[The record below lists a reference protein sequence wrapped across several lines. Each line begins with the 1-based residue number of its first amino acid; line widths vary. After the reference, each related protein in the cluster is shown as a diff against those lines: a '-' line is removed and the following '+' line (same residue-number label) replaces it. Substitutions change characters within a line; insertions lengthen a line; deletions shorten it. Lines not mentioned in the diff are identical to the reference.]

1 MNQILVTEKLYVTP
15 ELKRKKRIYK
25 INFIISIVVIVILIS
40 FYIHSEYAR
49 NKEQDIS
56 QDILAGIVEEEMNE
70 SERVAASEEEN
81 VWKIMIASVEQQQ
94 ANSEQSIQTTEQN
107 NNNSQLNTQNGNG
120 QTSVSTTT
128 TISANKKKK
137 TKYITA
143 SNGKRYPSVGRIEI
157 PKIGVNYAILA
168 QASGDKLVDWLK
180 ISPVMFWG
188 VYPNEIG
195 NCSIAGHNYRNNR
208 FFSKVPTLNIGDRIR
223 ITDAEGKKINYT
235 VFDKY
240 EVKPSNTECI
250 EDVPGK
256 ENKRIVTL
264 ITCTNDSKK
273 RVIVQAEAN

>member
-15 ELKRKKRIYK
+15 ELKRKKKIYK
-25 INFIISIVVIVILIS
+25 INFIVSIIIIVLLCS
-40 FYIHSEYAR
+40 FYAHSEYAR

-56 QDILAGIVEEEMNE
+56 HDILEGIVEEEMNE
-70 SERVAASEEEN
+70 AERMAASEEEN
-81 VWKIMIASVEQQQ
+81 VWKVMIASVEQQSNFQ
-94 ANSEQSIQTTEQN
+94 QNADGSIQSNQSVVQQGNNTT
-107 NNNSQLNTQNGNG
+107 
-120 QTSVSTTT
+120 QTS
-128 TISANKKKK
+128 KKKK

-143 SNGKRYPSVGRIEI
+143 SNGKRYPSVGKIEI
-157 PKIGVNYAILA
+157 PSIGVNYAILA
-168 QASGDKLVDWLK
+168 QASGDQLVDWLK

-188 VYPNEIG
+188 VYPNQIG

-208 FFSKVPTLNIGDRIR
+208 FFSKVPKLKIGDRIR

-240 EVKPSNTECI
+240 EVKPTNTECI
-250 EDVPGK
+250 NDVPGK
-256 ENKRIVTL
+256 ENKRVVTL

>member
-128 TISANKKKK
+128 TISA
-137 TKYITA
+137 
-143 SNGKRYPSVGRIEI
+143 RP
-157 PKIGVNYAILA
+157 AIRRLR
-168 QASGDKLVDWLK
+168 SRKLVFGKTSAPGAYSEMIAPFFLT
-180 ISPVMFWG
+180 ISLARG
-188 VYPNEIG
+188 
-195 NCSIAGHNYRNNR
+195 R
-208 FFSKVPTLNIGDRIR
+208 
-223 ITDAEGKKINYT
+223 
-235 VFDKY
+235 
-240 EVKPSNTECI
+240 
-250 EDVPGK
+250 
-256 ENKRIVTL
+256 
-264 ITCTNDSKK
+264 
-273 RVIVQAEAN
+273 

>member
-15 ELKRKKRIYK
+15 ELKRKKKIYK
-25 INFIISIVVIVILIS
+25 INFIASIIIIVLLCS
-40 FYIHSEYAR
+40 FYAHSEYAR

-56 QDILAGIVEEEMNE
+56 HDILEGIVEEEMNE
-70 SERVAASEEEN
+70 AERMAASEEEN
-81 VWKIMIASVEQQQ
+81 VWKVMIASVEQQS
-94 ANSEQSIQTTEQN
+94 NEGVTQN
-107 NNNSQLNTQNGNG
+107 NQTNTQQENNA
-120 QTSVSTTT
+120 QNTS
-128 TISANKKKK
+128 KKKK

-143 SNGKRYPSVGRIEI
+143 SNGKRYPSVGKIEI
-157 PKIGVNYAILA
+157 PSIGVSYAILA

-188 VYPNEIG
+188 VYPNQIG

-208 FFSKVPTLNIGDRIR
+208 FFSKVPKLEIGDRIR
-223 ITDAEGKKINYT
+223 ITDASGKKINYT

-240 EVKPSNTECI
+240 EVKPTNTECI
-250 EDVPGK
+250 NDVPGK
-256 ENKRIVTL
+256 ENKRVVTL